1 MPRGVPK
8 AGVRNARN
16 ARSVK
21 PQIVARPVV
30 IETDDQIEAKL
41 NTRFGVLGRMAEGCT
56 TGAIRS
62 MVVSG
67 PAGLG
72 KSFVIEK
79 TLQEWDPSESDW
91 TIIKGYIRPTGLFKL
106 LYQYREKGQVLVF
119 DDADAVFS
127 DETSLNLLKAACD
140 SSERRRISYMT
151 EGRLFDEDSAMML
164 PKSFDFEG
172 TIIFITNYD
181 FDAMIEKGHKLAPHF
196 SALVSRSLYIDLAMK
211 TRRDYMVRIR
221 QVVRDGLLEGMG
233 LAQSEREEVLAFI
246 EANVER
252 MRELSL
258 RMALKV
264 GSVRKLGSN
273 WKDIATVTCLKTA
286 A

>member
-8 AGVRNARN
+8 AGVRKTRN

-21 PQIVARPVV
+21 PQVVARPVI

-41 NTRFGVLGRMAEGCT
+41 NTRFGVLGRMAQGCT
-56 TGAIRS
+56 AGVIRS
-62 MVVSG
+62 MIVSG

-79 TLQEWDPSESDW
+79 TLQEWDSTESDW
-91 TIIKGYIRPTGLFKL
+91 TIVKGYVRPTGLFKL
-106 LYQYREKGQVLVF
+106 LYQYRNKGQILVF
-119 DDADAVFS
+119 DDADAVFG

-140 SSERRRISYMT
+140 SSERRRISYAS
-151 EGRLFDEDSAMML
+151 EARLFDEDSAMTL
-164 PKSFDFEG
+164 PRSFDFEG

-181 FDAMIEKGHKLAPHF
+181 FDAMIDRGHKLTPHF
-196 SALVSRSLYIDLAMK
+196 QAMVSRSLYVDLAMK
-211 TRRDYMVRIR
+211 TRRDYIIRIR

-233 LAQSEREEVLAFI
+233 LDRTQRDEVLEFI
-246 EANVER
+246 ESNLDK

-273 WKDIATVTCLKTA
+273 WKEIATVTCLRTA

>member
-8 AGVRNARN
+8 NGSRKTRVTKIAQV
-16 ARSVK
+16 VK
-21 PQIVARPVV
+21 PAI
-30 IETDDQIEAKL
+30 IETDEQIEAKL
-41 NTRFGVLGRMAEGCT
+41 NTRFGVLARMAEGCT

-91 TIIKGYIRPTGLFKL
+91 TIVKGYVRPTGLFKL

-164 PKSFDFEG
+164 PKGFDFEG

-246 EANVER
+246 EANVDR

-264 GSVRKLGSN
+264 GSVRKLGTN
-273 WKDIATVTCLKTA
+273 WKDIAAVTCLKTA

>member
-79 TLQEWDPSESDW
+79 ILQEWDPSESDW

-273 WKDIATVTCLKTA
+273 WKDIATVTCLKTTA
-286 A
+286 